1 MVVVSMPLHEKLEVF
16 YCIFE
21 VTTPYVTQRQE
32 MEAPRIMLEQ
42 RFIALV
48 EQAVAAHQPALK
60 LQSAEML
67 TLLSTMILTL
77 LPCTGQTIP
86 TVNTTA
92 KMFGR

>member
-1 MVVVSMPLHEKLEVF
+1 MPLHEKLEVF

-48 EQAVAAHQPALK
+48 EQAAASNEPIKVAIRRPIPIWSRSINSGLIARQALSSK
-60 LQSAEML
+60 TML
-67 TLLSTMILTL
+67 M
-77 LPCTGQTIP
+77 
-86 TVNTTA
+86 
-92 KMFGR
+92 

>member
-1 MVVVSMPLHEKLEVF
+1 MPLHEKLEVF

-48 EQAVAAHQPALK
+48 EQAAASNEPIKVA
-60 LQSAEML
+60 
-67 TLLSTMILTL
+67 IRR
-77 LPCTGQTIP
+77 P
-86 TVNTTA
+86 TPIWSQFDQQWFDREASIEFKNNAYVA
-92 KMFGR
+92 KYGADD